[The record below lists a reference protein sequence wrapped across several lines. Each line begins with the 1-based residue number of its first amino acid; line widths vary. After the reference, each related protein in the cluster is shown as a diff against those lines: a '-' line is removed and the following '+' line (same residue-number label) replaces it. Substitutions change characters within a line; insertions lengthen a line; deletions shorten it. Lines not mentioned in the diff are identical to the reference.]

1 MFATTKENQGS
12 RYGSEVDGKSVLIS
26 FPAHEAHLLQDLDRL
41 AHADMTSRSQYVR
54 RLVRRAKRDAIAE
67 KKQAESV
74 WTNLYGDN

>member
-12 RYGSEVDGKSVLIS
+12 RYGSEMDGKSILIS
-26 FPAHEAHLLQDLDRL
+26 FPGHETHLIQDLDQL

-67 KKQAESV
+67 QKQAESV
-74 WTNLYGDN
+74 WTTLYGDK